1 MERKTDPKKLLM
13 KLRDAMIKIEEAAES
28 EIKSSDD
35 YLQVCGALM
44 AVTRNM
50 YEKALGSEQT
60 QQMFLAV
67 AESFDFQQEV
77 LQIFKDGAKPTIH

>member
-1 MERKTDPKKLLM
+1 MEQDPKRLIQKLS
-13 KLRDAMIKIEEAAES
+13 DAMVKIEEAAES
-28 EIKSSDD
+28 EVNSSED

-50 YEKALGSEQT
+50 YERALGPEQT

-67 AESFDFQQEV
+67 AESFNIQEEI
-77 LQIFKDGAKPTIH
+77 LQAFKDARLTIH

>member
-1 MERKTDPKKLLM
+1 MVTDPKKLM
-13 KLRDAMIKIEEAAES
+13 DKLSTVMQKVEELASS
-28 EIKSSDD
+28 EISSEKD

-50 YEKALGSEQT
+50 YERALGPEQT

-67 AESFDFQQEV
+67 AESFNIQEEI
-77 LQIFKDGAKPTIH
+77 LQAFKDARPTIH

>member
-1 MERKTDPKKLLM
+1 MEQDPKRLLQKLS
-13 KLRDAMIKIEEAAES
+13 DAMSKIEEAAEG
-28 EIKSSDD
+28 EIKSSED

-67 AESFDFQQEV
+67 AESFNIQEEI
-77 LQIFKDGAKPTIH
+77 LRAFKNERPTIL